1 MLQEEAGIG
10 VVVSD
15 ARQARD
21 RRALILI
28 FISAFLAVQVHWGFA
43 ALCIWVLIL
52 GQLERRGIFDR
63 WNASRVLGGLL
74 MLRTKRGQDT
84 IEKAAK
90 PRKFWRWY
98 GEISLWT
105 CAIVM
110 VFIVMFLL
118 LSFSLALFTGVP
130 NSDAPASQ
138 LIPFPGVSPI
148 IPFWWPA
155 IAFIG
160 ALVIHEFA
168 HALQARAHGMRV
180 RSVGLLLLGP
190 FPAGAFVEPE
200 HEELLQ
206 APRRERAR
214 LFAAAPATNLY
225 AGFFTWLII
234 CVLATQFAVVNP
246 GVHASG
252 IVEDS
257 AAAES
262 GLEPWE
268 IITHFDGTPVTTA
281 TEMSEQLDAHQAGDM
296 VNLTVLSH
304 LNEDEERTERVISVL
319 LTSKL
324 AYLESQG
331 FTEEQIELLEV
342 DEKSAFL
349 GVSGM
354 DDGLSGI
361 DRLVGPMAWEQEV
374 PWYVDA
380 LGVAIQPVVIIDTP
394 IQYEGQI
401 MDPHEMEYI
410 EADGWLGNLLGTTV
424 LMALITLLFWF
435 IWWNVGLG
443 LANLIPII
451 PFDGG
456 HLMKDFLGVVV
467 GGIHRFTKNPHPL
480 KTEATVSRISSFS
493 SLFLFMGLMM
503 IIIAQRI

>member
-1 MLQEEAGIG
+1 MLQEEAGVG
-10 VVVSD
+10 PHVSD
-15 ARQARD
+15 ARKTRE

-28 FISAFLAVQVHWGFA
+28 FISAFLAVQVHWAFA
-43 ALCIWVLIL
+43 ALCIWVLLL
-52 GQLERRGIFDR
+52 GQLERRGVLDR
-63 WNASRVLGGLL
+63 WNATRVLGGLL
-74 MLRTKRGQDT
+74 MLRTTRGQDT
-84 IEKAAK
+84 IEKAAT
-90 PRKFWRWY
+90 PRKFWRIY

-110 VFIVMFLL
+110 VFIVAFLL
-118 LSFSLALFTGVP
+118 LSFSLALFVGVE
-130 NSDAPASQ
+130 NTDAPASH

-155 IAFIG
+155 IAFVG

-180 RSVGLLLLGP
+180 RSVGVLMLGP

-200 HEELLQ
+200 YEELTQ

-214 LFAAAPATNLY
+214 LFAAAPATNLF
-225 AGFFTWLII
+225 AGFFTWLLI
-234 CVLATQFAVVNP
+234 CILATQLAVVNP

-257 AAAES
+257 AASEA

-268 IITHFDGTPVTTA
+268 IITHFNGTSVETA
-281 TEMSEQLDAHQAGDM
+281 VDLSEQLDAHSAGETVD
-296 VNLTVLSH
+296 LTVLSRP
-304 LNEDEERTERVISVL
+304 DTDGDRTERIVTVT

-324 AYLESQG
+324 DYLRSQNA
-331 FTEEQIELLEV
+331 TDEQIEYLDVNE
-342 DEKSAFL
+342 ESAFL

-354 DDGLSGI
+354 NSGSSGI
-361 DRLVGPMAWEQEV
+361 DRLAGPTAWEQDV
-374 PWYVDA
+374 PWYVDT
-380 LGVAIQPVVIIDTP
+380 LGVAFQPIVMIGIPLD
-394 IQYEGQI
+394 YDGQI
-401 MDPHEMEYI
+401 MGPHEMEYI
-410 EADGWLGNLLGTTV
+410 EADGWLGDILGTTV
-424 LMALITLLFWF
+424 LMALITLFFWF

-467 GGIHRFTKNPHPL
+467 GGIHRFSKNSHPL
-480 KTEATVSRISSFS
+480 KTQATVSKISSFS
-493 SLFLFMGLMM
+493 SLFLFMGLLM

>member
-1 MLQEEAGIG
+1 MIQEEVELGPA
-10 VVVSD
+10 VSST
-15 ARQARD
+15 RHARD

-28 FISAFLAVQVHWGFA
+28 FISAFLAVQFHWAFG
-43 ALCIWVLIL
+43 ALCVWILLL
-52 GQLERRGIFDR
+52 GQLERRGVLDK
-63 WNASRVLGGLL
+63 WNASRVLGALL

-90 PRKFWRWY
+90 PRKFWRLY
-98 GEISLWT
+98 GEVSLWT
-105 CAIVM
+105 CAFVM
-110 VFIVMFLL
+110 IFIVVFLL
-118 LSFSLALFTGVP
+118 LSFSLALFNGVP
-130 NSDAPASQ
+130 KSDAPASQ

-155 IAFIG
+155 IAFVG

-180 RSVGLLLLGP
+180 RAVGLLMLGP

-200 HEELLQ
+200 YEELTK

-225 AGFFTWLII
+225 AGLLSWILIGL
-234 CVLATQFAVVNP
+234 LASQFAVINP

-252 IVEDS
+252 IIEES
-257 AAAES
+257 AAADA

-268 IITHFDGTPVTTA
+268 IITHFNGTAVTTPV
-281 TEMSEQLDAHQAGDM
+281 ELSEKLDAQRPGDM

-304 LNEDEERTERVISVL
+304 LNEDGERTERVISVI

-324 AYLESQG
+324 DYAQSKNYSDERIEI
-331 FTEEQIELLEV
+331 EEI
-342 DEKSAFL
+342 DEKTAFL

-354 DDGLSGI
+354 DDGSSGI
-361 DRLVGPMAWEQEV
+361 DRLAGPMAWDQDV
-374 PWYVDA
+374 PWYVDT
-380 LGVAIQPVVIIDTP
+380 LGVAIQPIIIIDTP
-394 IQYEGQI
+394 LKHEGQI

-410 EADGWLGNLLGTTV
+410 EADGWLGGLLGTTA
-424 LMALITLLFWF
+424 LMAIITLLFWF
-435 IWWNVGLG
+435 VWWNVGLG

-467 GGIHRFTKNPHPL
+467 GGINRLSKNYHPL

>member
-1 MLQEEAGIG
+1 MLQEEAVVGP
-10 VVVSD
+10 VVSD
-15 ARQARD
+15 RRHARD

-52 GQLERRGIFDR
+52 GQLERRGVLDR

-74 MLRTKRGQDT
+74 MLRTTRGQDT

-110 VFIVMFLL
+110 VLIVVFLI
-118 LSFSLALFTGVP
+118 LSFSLALFSGVP
-130 NSDAPASQ
+130 KSDAPASQ

-180 RSVGLLLLGP
+180 RSVGVLMLGP

-200 HEELLQ
+200 HEELSK

-214 LFAAAPATNLY
+214 LFAAAPATNLF
-225 AGFFTWLII
+225 AGFFTWLVI
-234 CVLATQFAVVNP
+234 CALATQFSVVNP

-257 AAAES
+257 AAAEA

-268 IITHFDGTPVTTA
+268 IITHFNGTPVTTA
-281 TEMSEQLDAHQAGDM
+281 EEMSEQLDVHSVGDN
-296 VNLTVLSH
+296 VSLTILSH
-304 LNEDEERTERVISVL
+304 PDADGIRTERVVD
-319 LTSKL
+319 LTLKSKL
-324 AYLESQG
+324 DYYRSQNI
-331 FTEEQIELLEV
+331 TDEQIESLGV
-342 DEKSAFL
+342 DENSSFL

-354 DDGLSGI
+354 DDGMSGI
-361 DRLVGPMAWEQEV
+361 DRLAGPMAWDQDM
-374 PWYVDA
+374 PFLVDA
-380 LGVAIQPVVIIDTP
+380 LGVAIQPIIIIDMP
-394 IQYEGQI
+394 IQHEGQI

-410 EADGWLGNLLGTTV
+410 EADGWLGSILGTTV
-424 LMALITLLFWF
+424 LMALVTLLFWF

-456 HLMKDFLGVVV
+456 HLMKDFLGVFV
-467 GGIHRFTKNPHPL
+467 GGIHRLTKNYHPL
-480 KTEATVSRISSFS
+480 KTEATVSKISSFS
-493 SLFLFMGLMM
+493 SLFLFMGLLM

>member
-1 MLQEEAGIG
+1 MLQEEARIG
-10 VVVSD
+10 PVVSD
-15 ARQARD
+15 ARRARD

-52 GQLERRGIFDR
+52 GQLERRGVLDR
-63 WNASRVLGGLL
+63 WDASRVLGGLL

-84 IEKAAK
+84 IEKVAR
-90 PRKFWRWY
+90 PRRFWRWY

-110 VFIVMFLL
+110 VFIVLFLL
-118 LSFSLALFTGVP
+118 LSFSLALFKGVP
-130 NSDAPASQ
+130 NNDAPASQ
-138 LIPFPGVSPI
+138 LIPFPGISPI

-155 IAFIG
+155 IAFVG

-190 FPAGAFVEPE
+190 LPAGAFVEPE
-200 HEELLQ
+200 YDELTK

-225 AGFFTWLII
+225 AGFFTWLLI
-234 CVLATQFAVVNP
+234 CLLATQFAVVDP

-257 AAAES
+257 AAADA

-268 IITHFDGTPVTTA
+268 IITHFNGTPVATA
-281 TEMSEQLDAHQAGDM
+281 TEMSDQLDAHSAGDT
-296 VNLTVLSH
+296 VNLSVLSH
-304 LNEDEERTERVISVL
+304 PDADGVRGERVISVT

-331 FTEEQIELLEV
+331 FTEEEIDLFDV

-361 DRLVGPMAWEQEV
+361 DRLTGPFAWEQDA
-374 PWYVDA
+374 PLYVDA
-380 LGVAIQPVVIIDTP
+380 LGVAIQPIVIIDTP
-394 IQYEGQI
+394 IQHEGQI

-410 EADGWLGNLLGTTV
+410 EADGWLGSLLGTAV

-467 GGIHRFTKNPHPL
+467 GRIHRFSKNSHAL

-493 SLFLFMGLMM
+493 SLFLFMGLLM

>member
-1 MLQEEAGIG
+1 MLQEEA
-10 VVVSD
+10 VVGTSVSD
-15 ARQARD
+15 TRQVRD

-28 FISAFLAVQVHWGFA
+28 FISAFLAVQIHWGFA
-43 ALCIWVLIL
+43 ALCIWVLFL
-52 GQLERRGIFDR
+52 GQLERRGVLDK
-63 WNASRVLGGLL
+63 WDASRVLGGLL
-74 MLRTKRGQDT
+74 MLRTKRGQKT
-84 IEKAAK
+84 IEKVAK
-90 PRKFWRWY
+90 PRKLWRWY

-105 CAIVM
+105 CALVM
-110 VFIVMFLL
+110 IFIVIFLI

-130 NSDAPASQ
+130 KTDAPASQ

-155 IAFIG
+155 IAFVG

-180 RSVGLLLLGP
+180 RSVGVLMLGP

-200 HEELLQ
+200 HEELSK

-214 LFAAAPATNLY
+214 LFAAAPATNLF
-225 AGFFTWLII
+225 AGFFSWLLI
-234 CVLATQFAVVNP
+234 CALATQFSVVDP

-257 AAAES
+257 AAAEA

-268 IITHFDGTPVTTA
+268 IITHFNGTQVTTA
-281 TEMSEQLDAHQAGDM
+281 EELTEQLGMHSVGDTVNITILSHPDDDGIRSERVVDLTLKSKM
-296 VNLTVLSH
+296 DYYRTQNITDEQIVNLGI
-304 LNEDEERTERVISVL
+304 DENS
-319 LTSKL
+319 S
-324 AYLESQG
+324 
-331 FTEEQIELLEV
+331 
-342 DEKSAFL
+342 FL

-354 DDGLSGI
+354 DDGMSGM
-361 DRLVGPMAWEQEV
+361 DRLAGPMAWDQDV
-374 PWYVDA
+374 PLYLDA
-380 LGVAIQPVVIIDTP
+380 LGVAIQPIVIIDMP
-394 IQYEGQI
+394 IQHEGQI
-401 MDPHEMEYI
+401 MDPHEMDYI
-410 EADGWLGNLLGTTV
+410 QADGWLGSILGTSV

-456 HLMKDFLGVVV
+456 HLMKDFLGVFV
-467 GGIHRFTKNPHPL
+467 GRIHRFSKNYHPL
-480 KTEATVSRISSFS
+480 KTAATVSKISSFS
-493 SLFLFMGLMM
+493 SLFLFMGLLL

>member
-1 MLQEEAGIG
+1 MLQEEVG
-10 VVVSD
+10 VGLLMSD
-15 ARQARD
+15 ARRTRD

-28 FISAFLAVQVHWGFA
+28 FISAFLAVQLHWAFA
-43 ALCIWVLIL
+43 ALCIWVLLL
-52 GQLERRGIFDR
+52 GQLERRGVLDR
-63 WNASRVLGGLL
+63 WNATRVLGGLL
-74 MLRTKRGQDT
+74 MLRTTRGQNT
-84 IEKAAK
+84 IEKAAT
-90 PRKFWRWY
+90 PRKFWRVY
-98 GEISLWT
+98 GEVSLWT

-110 VFIVMFLL
+110 VFIVVFLL
-118 LSFSLALFTGVP
+118 LSFSLALFMGVE
-130 NSDAPASQ
+130 NTDAPASH

-155 IAFIG
+155 IAFVG

-180 RSVGLLLLGP
+180 RSVGVLMLGP

-200 HEELLQ
+200 YEELMK

-214 LFAAAPATNLY
+214 LFAAAPATNLF
-225 AGFFTWLII
+225 AAFFSWLLI
-234 CVLATQFAVVNP
+234 CLLATQFAVVNP

-268 IITHFDGTPVTTA
+268 IITHFNGTSVDSA
-281 TEMSEQLDAHQAGDM
+281 MDMTELLDTHSAGDT
-296 VNLTVLSH
+296 VDLIVLSH
-304 LNEDEERTERVISVL
+304 PDAGGERTERVVSVT

-324 AYLESQG
+324 DYLHSQNA
-331 FTEEQIELLEV
+331 TEEQIEFLEV
-342 DEKSAFL
+342 DEESAFL

-354 DDGLSGI
+354 DDGSSGI
-361 DRLVGPMAWEQEV
+361 DRLAGPTAWEQDV

-380 LGVAIQPVVIIDTP
+380 LGVAIQPIVIIGIPLDF
-394 IQYEGQI
+394 EGQI

-410 EADGWLGNLLGTTV
+410 EADGWLGSILGTTV

-435 IWWNVGLG
+435 VWWNIGLG

-467 GGIHRFTKNPHPL
+467 GGVHRLSKNHHPL

-493 SLFLFMGLMM
+493 SLFLFMGLLM

>member
-1 MLQEEAGIG
+1 MLQEEA
-10 VVVSD
+10 VVGQAVSGT
-15 ARQARD
+15 RQVRD

-28 FISAFLAVQVHWGFA
+28 FISAFLAVQFHWAFGAFG
-43 ALCIWVLIL
+43 LWIIIL
-52 GQLERRGIFDR
+52 GQLERRGVLDR
-63 WNASRVLGGLL
+63 WDASRVLGALL
-74 MLRTKRGQDT
+74 MLRTKRGQAT
-84 IEKAAK
+84 IEKVAK

-98 GEISLWT
+98 GEISMWT
-105 CAIVM
+105 CALVM
-110 VFIVMFLL
+110 VFIVIFLL
-118 LSFSLALFTGVP
+118 LSFGMALFSGVP
-130 NSDAPASQ
+130 NTDAPASQ

-180 RSVGLLLLGP
+180 RAVGLLMLGP

-225 AGFFTWLII
+225 AGFFSWLMI
-234 CVLATQFAVVNP
+234 CLLATQFSAIDP

-257 AAAES
+257 AADEA
-262 GLEPWE
+262 GLQPWE
-268 IITHFDGTPVTTA
+268 IITHFEDTPVPTA
-281 TEMSEQLDAHQAGDM
+281 KAMTAELEAYSAGDT

-304 LNEDEERTERVISVL
+304 PDADGERTERMVSVV

-324 AYLESQG
+324 EYLQSQN
-331 FTEEQIELLEV
+331 FTEEQIATLDI

-354 DDGLSGI
+354 ADGTSGI
-361 DRLVGPMAWEQEV
+361 DRLAGPTAWDRDV
-374 PWYVDA
+374 PFYVDA
-380 LGVAIQPVVIIDTP
+380 LGVAVQPIVIIDSP
-394 IQYEGQI
+394 IRYEGQI
-401 MDPHEMEYI
+401 MDPHEMDYI
-410 EADGWLGNLLGTTV
+410 EADGWLGGILGTTV
-424 LMALITLLFWF
+424 LMALVTLLFWF

-443 LANLIPII
+443 LANLIPIV

-493 SLFLFMGLMM
+493 SLFLFVGLLM

>member
-1 MLQEEAGIG
+1 MLQEEVGAGA
-10 VVVSD
+10 VVSD
-15 ARQARD
+15 ARQTRD

-28 FISAFLAVQVHWGFA
+28 FISAFLAVQVHWAFA
-43 ALCIWVLIL
+43 ALCIWILLL
-52 GQLERRGIFDR
+52 GQLERRGVLDR
-63 WNASRVLGGLL
+63 WDATRVLGGLL
-74 MLRTKRGQDT
+74 MLRTTRGQDT
-84 IEKAAK
+84 IEKVAK
-90 PRKFWRWY
+90 PRKFWRAY

-110 VFIVMFLL
+110 VFIVAFLL
-118 LSFSLALFTGVP
+118 LSFSLALFMGVEKT
-130 NSDAPASQ
+130 DAPASQ

-155 IAFIG
+155 IAFVG

-180 RSVGLLLLGP
+180 RSVGVLMLGP

-200 HEELLQ
+200 YEELTQ

-214 LFAAAPATNLY
+214 LFAAAPATNLF
-225 AGFFTWLII
+225 AAFFSWLLI
-234 CVLATQFAVVNP
+234 CLLATQFAVVNP

-257 AAAES
+257 AAANA

-268 IITHFDGTPVTTA
+268 IITHFNGTSVA
-281 TEMSEQLDAHQAGDM
+281 TGMEMSELLDDHSAGDT

-304 LNEDEERTERVISVL
+304 PDADGVRTERVVSVT

-324 AYLESQG
+324 DYLHSQNA
-331 FTEEQIELLEV
+331 TDEQIEYLNI
-342 DEKSAFL
+342 DEDSAFL

-354 DDGLSGI
+354 AGGSSGI
-361 DRLVGPMAWEQEV
+361 DRLAGPTAWEQDV
-374 PWYVDA
+374 PWYVDG
-380 LGVAIQPVVIIDTP
+380 LGVAIQPIIMIGIPLD
-394 IQYEGQI
+394 YEGQI
-401 MDPHEMEYI
+401 MNPHEMDYI
-410 EADGWLGNLLGTTV
+410 EADGWLGSILGTSILV
-424 LMALITLLFWF
+424 ALITLLFWF

-467 GGIHRFTKNPHPL
+467 GGIHRFSKNSHPL

-493 SLFLFMGLMM
+493 SLFLFMGLLL